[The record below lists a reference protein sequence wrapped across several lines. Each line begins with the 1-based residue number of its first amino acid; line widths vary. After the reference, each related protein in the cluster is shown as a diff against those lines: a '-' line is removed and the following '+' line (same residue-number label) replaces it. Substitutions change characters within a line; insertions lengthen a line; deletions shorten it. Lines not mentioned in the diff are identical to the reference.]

1 LRAIPGVEAAAFGT
15 VLPAFLDADYPP
27 GEFTIKGRDPGEH
40 TFAVMRQVS
49 AGFFRTLRIPF
60 RQGETCRDDVRTDA
74 PPKVVVSQSFA
85 DRFFTGGTPIGQH
98 VVAPRMTG
106 AEIVGIVADVREQSL
121 MKEPQPAVY
130 WCGLA
135 PFYPDPHYLVLV
147 DPSRAVTMTAIREA
161 LREIEPRRAVY
172 AAGTLTAMISL
183 VLSQPRLNT
192 ALLASFAAMALTL
205 AGLGLYGVLAQ
216 FVLHKRREIA
226 LRVALG
232 ARASQVLAQVLRH
245 AAFVTG
251 VGLVTGLA
259 AATALSRFMTAI
271 VFGITAQDPVTFAA
285 VPLVLAAIALVATIV
300 PSRRAVLT
308 EPMRAL
314 RED

>member
-1 LRAIPGVEAAAFGT
+1 
-15 VLPAFLDADYPP
+15 
-27 GEFTIKGRDPGEH
+27 
-40 TFAVMRQVS
+40 MRQVS

-135 PFYPDPHYLVLV
+135 PFYPDPHYLVRV
-147 DPSRAVTMTAIREA
+147 DPSRAVTMTAIRQT

-172 AAGTLTAMISL
+172 AAGTLTDMLSL

-192 ALLASFAAMALTL
+192 TLLASFAAMALTL

-259 AATALSRFMTAI
+259 AAMALSRFMTAI
-271 VFGITAQDPVTFAA
+271 VFGITPHDPVTFAA
-285 VPLVLAAIALVATIV
+285 VPLVLAAVALVATIV